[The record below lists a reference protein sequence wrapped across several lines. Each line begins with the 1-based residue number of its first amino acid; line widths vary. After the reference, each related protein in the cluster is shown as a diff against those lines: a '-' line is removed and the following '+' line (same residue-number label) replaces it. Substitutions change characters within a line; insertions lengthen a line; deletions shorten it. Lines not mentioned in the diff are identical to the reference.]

1 VVLSIPRETIDIIRD
16 RAQIE
21 EIVRKYVPT
30 LQKKGRNYLGL
41 CPFHKEKTPSF
52 TVSPEKQIFY
62 CFGCHAGGNV
72 FSFISKI
79 EKLNFPE
86 SVSFLGEMLGIKV
99 KEEYDRA
106 RDPAYESILRIN
118 RTAMEIY
125 REALRSAAG
134 APAREYLR
142 RRGVSDESIAAFAL
156 GFAPDGWNYLT
167 DRLAQRRIPLE
178 LAMRAGLVSIS
189 EKTGR
194 ASHYDRFRNR
204 VIFPIAGRKNEIL
217 AFGGRIIDAGEPKY
231 LNSPET
237 EVFKKGNVLY
247 GLNIAG
253 EHVSALKRAIV
264 VEGYLDVIGC
274 HQAGV
279 KNAVAPLGTALTS
292 SQLRLLSRLC
302 SEIIL
307 VFDADSA
314 GIKASLRSLE
324 LAGEINAEL
333 RVAVLPEADP
343 FEFISNR
350 GVREFMA
357 VVDTARGPVDFRLE
371 RVMAEA
377 SGRGRLDTLMAMF
390 EVIRGVE
397 YETERS
403 RYLKKISSMLGAG
416 ESEVRGD
423 FRRFLDGRPVNRR
436 EGATAQ
442 AAARERLD
450 FLARSFRDLIA
461 LLCYYPELVEQA
473 VIDFSEADIAD
484 PTARSLFSR
493 LAEMHSAGETIS
505 LDRLYDYFPD
515 GVEKEFLDTNLFRE
529 YRIESPAAAYSE
541 IYLNI
546 KRYLIDQKIQQYVDH
561 IKKAKSPGSAD
572 MKLNVTEL
580 EVELEILS
588 REREKLSA
596 YIYNKRIP

>member
-1 VVLSIPRETIDIIRD
+1 MVLSIPRETIDIIRD

-30 LQKKGRNYLGL
+30 LQKKGRNFLGL

-86 SVSFLGEMLGIKV
+86 SVRFLGEMLGIQV
-99 KEEYDRA
+99 KEEYERP
-106 RDPAYESILRIN
+106 RDPGYETILTIN
-118 RTAMEIY
+118 RAAMEIY
-125 REALRSAAG
+125 CAALQSGAG

-142 RRGVSDESIAAFAL
+142 RRGVTDASAEAFAL
-156 GFAPDGWNYLT
+156 GFAPDSWNYLAN
-167 DRLAQRRIPLE
+167 RLAGRKVSFDM
-178 LAMRAGLVSIS
+178 AVRAGLLSVSDKS
-189 EKTGR
+189 GR
-194 ASHYDRFRNR
+194 ESHYDRFRNR
-204 VIFPIAGRKNEIL
+204 VIFPISSQKNEII

-253 EHVSALKRAIV
+253 EHISSLKRAIV

-302 SEIIL
+302 NEIIL
-307 VFDADSA
+307 LFDADSA
-314 GIKASLRSLE
+314 GMKASLRSLE

-333 RVAVLPEADP
+333 RVAVLPETDP
-343 FEFISNR
+343 FEFLSKR
-350 GVREFMA
+350 SVREFMA

-371 RVMAEA
+371 RAMAEA
-377 SGRGRLDTLMAMF
+377 SGNGRLDTLLAMF
-390 EVIRGVE
+390 EIVRGVE

-403 RYLKKISSMLGAG
+403 HYLKKISSMLGAG
-416 ESEVRGD
+416 EGEIRGD
-423 FRRFLDGRPVNRR
+423 FKRFL
-436 EGATAQ
+436 EGKAVARAGGDTATTVVQ
-442 AAARERLD
+442 ERLD
-450 FLARSFRDLIA
+450 FLARSFRDLVA
-461 LLCYYPELVEQA
+461 LLCSYPQLVEQA

-484 PTARSLFSR
+484 PVARSLYLR
-493 LAEMHSAGETIS
+493 MAEMHSAEETIS

-515 GVEKEFLDTNLFRE
+515 GVEKEFLDTRLFRE
-529 YRIESPAAAYSE
+529 YLVENPAATYSE

-561 IKKAKSPGSAD
+561 IKKAKSPGSVD
-572 MKLNVTEL
+572 VKFNVTEL

-588 REREKLSA
+588 REREKLST